1 MKKLIRNIIARC
13 RPASLRKK
21 PSKTSFTCYDSSKSD
36 YDSSKSTS
44 FMLNVAFDVVLNT
57 VFGNLLEYKDYKNI
71 LLFAQLM
78 SFDMNFLIKS

>member
-1 MKKLIRNIIARC
+1 
-13 RPASLRKK
+13 
-21 PSKTSFTCYDSSKSD
+21 
-36 YDSSKSTS
+36 
-44 FMLNVAFDVVLNT
+44 MLNVAFDVVLNT